1 VTAPEIVGSERPP
14 RSISVSTRTH
24 TASLTAD
31 LSETRLR
38 LARLAATARA
48 NFLPLI

>member
-1 VTAPEIVGSERPP
+1 VADIGDGQGTTAFD
-14 RSISVSTRTH
+14 SVSTRTH

>member
-1 VTAPEIVGSERPP
+1 MTAPEIVDSKGTAAFDFRIDPRPY
-14 RSISVSTRTH
+14 
-24 TASLTAD
+24 ASLTAD